1 MSASE
6 LSSGCL
12 LVFARAPVA
21 GATKTRLI
29 PALGAEAAAQLS
41 TRLLHR
47 TLKTAC
53 DYPIELWCTPSAD
66 HPVFDECERSF
77 RLERR
82 VQQGGDLGA
91 RMAGALEDALRRA
104 SWALLIGTDCPEL
117 TAADL
122 HQAASALQDGAD
134 AVLGPAADGG
144 YYLIGL
150 RRARTDLFLDMPW
163 GTERVL
169 RETRR
174 RFHESGCR
182 WFELPVRRDLD
193 RPEDLAHFNYLFPPE
208 GVTVC

>member
-6 LSSGCL
+6 LSAGCV

-29 PALGAEAAAQLS
+29 PALGAETAAQLS

-47 TLKTAC
+47 TLETAC

-66 HPVFDECERSF
+66 HPVFAECERSF
-77 RLERR
+77 RLVRR

-150 RRARTDLFLDMPW
+150 RRARADLFLDMPW

-174 RFHESGCR
+174 RLHEYGCR

-193 RPEDLAHFNYLFPPE
+193 RPEDLAHFNYLFPRE